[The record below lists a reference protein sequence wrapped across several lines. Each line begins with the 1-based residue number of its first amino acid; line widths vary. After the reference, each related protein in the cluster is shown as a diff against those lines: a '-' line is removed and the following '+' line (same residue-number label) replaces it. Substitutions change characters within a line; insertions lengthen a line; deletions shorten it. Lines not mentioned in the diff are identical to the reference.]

1 MHAAFWNSLARS
13 NWRSFTLAPDG
24 HGAPARA
31 PKESFGD
38 MLPSQRS
45 STDSACTSALCSF
58 ARVVQ
63 ALAHEQPTLNFTDL
77 VGPLVPML
85 SSTSA
90 LVRNGAA
97 MALGQIAESDEAS
110 CQLLLE
116 AGALEVLVE
125 NLEAGGLEATYAI
138 AAMTR
143 NERACIALIQT
154 QALPLLSGL
163 VISESNARATPPA
176 TPPIS
181 PPATPPDAARP
192 PTSTCDDVI
201 PSLACSCD
209 AANDSA
215 SALDAI
221 VAPAAA
227 ADAAAASPWE
237 LSHELSHETME
248 LSHSRSMEPSSSA
261 AAPPP
266 ASGRA
271 LSPRAAAVPSRSSPA
286 EVEREPEMAP
296 ARLPVR
302 HPLRL
307 LLRTD
312 SFARSSLCVATQTD
326 TETSAKTASAASA
339 MAATEAARASAA
351 AAYVAAGSSVSATKA
366 ARAAE
371 SAVIAMRH
379 AAKATKNASSA
390 ANTAAVRAAASS
402 VALADE
408 AMELALDLT
417 TAAGHQM
424 IRAAAAAAMVAS
436 ASANTAQAASSAASA
451 TASSAVFLSSE
462 DSKATMGQA
471 GHATGTMKRA
481 EAVSNAVRTFWN
493 LSHSSDVVRHAM
505 AGIDGPIAA
514 LVRLVTGS
522 NPQIASKAAIGAA
535 SLLSTLIHQ
544 SEDEAKRAIID
555 TIIIAVQPDA
565 REPPS
570 QVPSFVALLREA
582 AFEKLHTAGKGTSQP
597 DLDMAVTFARWL
609 KLGVGPIGD
618 ATKRFKA
625 GKEERNRKV
634 KAQAKERI
642 ITQEVVRNAVKGDV
656 VRIAVKG
663 KLTHAQGQPG
673 GKGKLQDESR
683 SVPILRVADEDM
695 LRGAVSGAVSSREA
709 PRPSSRLSSSSRQRV
724 VPASATRRVAG

>member
-1 MHAAFWNSLARS
+1 
-13 NWRSFTLAPDG
+13 
-24 HGAPARA
+24 
-31 PKESFGD
+31 

-143 NERACIALIQT
+143 NERACIALIQS

-192 PTSTCDDVI
+192 PTST
-201 PSLACSCD
+201 CD

-417 TAAGHQM
+417 AAAGHQM

-634 KAQAKERI
+634 KAQAKERV

>member
-1 MHAAFWNSLARS
+1 
-13 NWRSFTLAPDG
+13 
-24 HGAPARA
+24 
-31 PKESFGD
+31 
-38 MLPSQRS
+38 
-45 STDSACTSALCSF
+45 
-58 ARVVQ
+58 
-63 ALAHEQPTLNFTDL
+63 
-77 VGPLVPML
+77 
-85 SSTSA
+85 
-90 LVRNGAA
+90 
-97 MALGQIAESDEAS
+97 
-110 CQLLLE
+110 
-116 AGALEVLVE
+116 
-125 NLEAGGLEATYAI
+125 
-138 AAMTR
+138 
-143 NERACIALIQT
+143 
-154 QALPLLSGL
+154 
-163 VISESNARATPPA
+163 
-176 TPPIS
+176 
-181 PPATPPDAARP
+181 
-192 PTSTCDDVI
+192 
-201 PSLACSCD
+201 
-209 AANDSA
+209 
-215 SALDAI
+215 
-221 VAPAAA
+221 
-227 ADAAAASPWE
+227 
-237 LSHELSHETME
+237 
-248 LSHSRSMEPSSSA
+248 
-261 AAPPP
+261 
-266 ASGRA
+266 
-271 LSPRAAAVPSRSSPA
+271 
-286 EVEREPEMAP
+286 
-296 ARLPVR
+296 
-302 HPLRL
+302 
-307 LLRTD
+307 
-312 SFARSSLCVATQTD
+312 
-326 TETSAKTASAASA
+326 

-471 GHATGTMKRA
+471 GHATGTMKRT

-625 GKEERNRKV
+625 GREERNRKV
-634 KAQAKERI
+634 KAQAKERV

-663 KLTHAQGQPG
+663 KLTHVQGQPG

-695 LRGAVSGAVSSREA
+695 LRSAVSSREA

>member
-1 MHAAFWNSLARS
+1 
-13 NWRSFTLAPDG
+13 
-24 HGAPARA
+24 
-31 PKESFGD
+31 

-63 ALAHEQPTLNFTDL
+63 ALAHEQPTLNFTDM

-116 AGALEVLVE
+116 AGALEVLVQ

-143 NERACIALIQT
+143 SEGACIALIQT
-154 QALPLLSGL
+154 QALPLLSSL
-163 VISESNARATPPA
+163 VISASNARATPLT
-176 TPPIS
+176 TPPIT
-181 PPATPPDAARP
+181 PPATPPGATRP
-192 PTSTCDDVI
+192 PASTCDAVI
-201 PSLACSCD
+201 PSLACSSD
-209 AANDSA
+209 SANDSA
-215 SALDAI
+215 SALDAT

-227 ADAAAASPWE
+227 AAAPVTAVSPWE
-237 LSHELSHETME
+237 ASHETME

-266 ASGRA
+266 ASERA
-271 LSPRAAAVPSRSSPA
+271 LSARAAAVPPRSSPV
-286 EVEREPEMAP
+286 EVEREPERAP
-296 ARLPVR
+296 VQG
-302 HPLRL
+302 
-307 LLRTD
+307 

-366 ARAAE
+366 ARAVE

-408 AMELALDLT
+408 SMELALDLT

-451 TASSAVFLSSE
+451 TASSAVLLSSE

-505 AGIDGPIAA
+505 AGMDGPIAA

-555 TIIIAVQPDA
+555 TIITAVQPDA
-565 REPPS
+565 REPPL

-582 AFEKLHTAGKGTSQP
+582 AFEKLHTAGEGTSQS

-625 GKEERNRKV
+625 AKEERNRKV
-634 KAQAKERI
+634 KAQVKERA

-663 KLTHAQGQPG
+663 KLTHAQGQSG

-683 SVPILRVADEDM
+683 SVPKLRVADEDM
-695 LRGAVSGAVSSREA
+695 VRGAVSSREV
-709 PRPSSRLSSSSRQRV
+709 PRPSSRLSSSSRQRA
-724 VPASATRRVAG
+724 VPSSATRRVVG